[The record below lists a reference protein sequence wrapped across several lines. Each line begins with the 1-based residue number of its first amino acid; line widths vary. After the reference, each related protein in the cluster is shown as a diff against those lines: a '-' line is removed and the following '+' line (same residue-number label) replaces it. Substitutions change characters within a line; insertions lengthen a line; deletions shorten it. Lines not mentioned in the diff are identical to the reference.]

1 MKDLDDSRRIEIL
14 GAIAYAAPVA
24 GSWFFYIPMWSIL
37 PAIYGKY
44 FGVPMVSIAAAV
56 LLMRLFDGMVDTV
69 VGYSSDWHKSRGGSR
84 KSWAVIGGLGC
95 IAACSFLFN
104 PPRHTTVTYYLLAS
118 IAFFLAFTIIEIPH
132 LTWGSELATEYS
144 KRARI
149 YGIRSLLQRAGIIV
163 FYILPLL
170 PIYPSY
176 DYTPEVLHDAVYI
189 GGLIIV
195 VGLFLMLRFA
205 SAGEAHERGESE
217 TFGAVVSSI
226 IRNRPL
232 QIYFSA
238 LACVG
243 LCCGMWY
250 GLVYLY
256 LDSYLLL
263 GTRVA
268 TMFLVATILAAVSTP
283 GWLAVIGKLGKSN
296 SWAVAIV
303 LFILQL
309 AITWFAKPG
318 GGWLLPFIAVV
329 LANLSFCCY
338 DVAAISILGDIVDYG
353 RMRFGSDHG
362 TTYFAL
368 NLLIFKIGLGVGGGM
383 ALGIAGKLGFVP
395 ADVMHSATAVFGL
408 KLGFILLP
416 ACCAVL
422 GVLLVVQLPINRRRH
437 GIILRRLQSRLTG
450 TVHTKQL
457 APLSYNAEREM

>member
-1 MKDLDDSRRIEIL
+1 MKDLDDSGGTEIP

-44 FGVPMVSIAAAV
+44 FGVPIVSIAAAV
-56 LLMRLFDGMVDTV
+56 LLIRLFDGIIDTA
-69 VGYSSDWHKSRGGSR
+69 VGYSSDWHKSRAGSR

-104 PPRHTTVTYYLLAS
+104 PPPHTTVTYYLLAS

-144 KRARI
+144 QRARI
-149 YGIRSLLQRAGIIV
+149 YGIRNLFQRAGIIV

-189 GGLIIV
+189 GGLMIV
-195 VGLFLMLRFA
+195 IGLFLMLRFA
-205 SAGEAHERGESE
+205 PAGEAHRRGASE
-217 TFGAVVSSI
+217 NIGAVVSSI

-232 QIYFSA
+232 QIYFFA
-238 LACVG
+238 LACIG

-263 GTRVA
+263 GTKVA
-268 TMFLVATILAAVSTP
+268 TMFLVATILAALSTP

-296 SWAVAIV
+296 AWAVAIV
-303 LFILQL
+303 VFILQL

-318 GGWLLPFIAVV
+318 DSWWLLFIAVV

-353 RMRFGSDHG
+353 RMRFGSDHRA
-362 TTYFAL
+362 TYFAL

-383 ALGIAGKLGFVP
+383 ALGIAGELGFVP

-408 KLGFILLP
+408 KLGFIFLP
-416 ACCAVL
+416 ACCAML
-422 GVLLVVQLPINRRRH
+422 GVLLVIRLPINRRRH
-437 GIILRRLQSRLTG
+437 EIILRRLQSRLNRAVYTE
-450 TVHTKQL
+450 QL
-457 APLSYNAEREM
+457 ATHSYHVEGEM